1 VHILWAGSTP
11 AIYILH
17 YEVNLKEE
25 FLFVEKY
32 RPKTIEECVLPKS
45 LKNTFQSI
53 VDTGE
58 LPNMM
63 FTGSAGVGKTTVA
76 RALCNEL
83 GLDYIIVNG
92 SEDGNIDTLRGRIKQ
107 FASTISLQG
116 GQKVVILDE
125 ADYLNPQST
134 QPALRGFIEEFSTNC
149 RFILTCNFK
158 NRIIDPL
165 HSRCSIY
172 EFNYPIESESLAG
185 DFMKRLQ
192 FILDSEHIIYDN
204 QVIAELIMKYMPDW
218 RRVINECQ
226 RYGISGHIDT
236 GILVTLSETSINKL
250 MEDLKAKNFK
260 KMRRWVTDN
269 IDVESSKLFRVV
281 YDNMI
286 QYVQPQSIPQLVL
299 ILADYSYK
307 DSFVADHELNVVA
320 CMTEIMSQIK
330 FK

>member
-1 VHILWAGSTP
+1 V
-11 AIYILH
+11 
-17 YEVNLKEE
+17 EE

-32 RPKTIEECVLPKS
+32 RPKTIDECILPKG
-45 LKNTFQSI
+45 LKDTFNEI
-53 VDTGE
+53 VQKGE

-76 RALCNEL
+76 RALCNEM
-83 GLDYIIVNG
+83 GLDYMIING
-92 SEDGNIDTLRGRIKQ
+92 SEDGNIDTLRGKIKQ

-134 QPALRGFIEEFSTNC
+134 QPALRGFIEEYSKNC

-172 EFNYPIESESLAG
+172 EFNIGNKSQMAG
-185 DFMKRLQ
+185 AFMQRLQ
-192 FILDSEHIIYDN
+192 FILDSEEIKYDN
-204 QVIAELIMKYMPDW
+204 QVLAELIMKYIPDW

-226 RYGISGHIDT
+226 RYGMSGTIDT
-236 GILVTLSETSINKL
+236 GILVTLSETSVKDL
-250 MEDLKAKNFK
+250 MGDLKDKNFK
-260 KMRRWVTDN
+260 GMRKWVTDN
-269 IDVESSKLFRVV
+269 MDVESAKIFRMV

-286 QYVQPQSIPQLVL
+286 TYVEPSSVPQLVL

>member
-1 VHILWAGSTP
+1 M
-11 AIYILH
+11 
-17 YEVNLKEE
+17 KE

-32 RPKTIEECVLPKS
+32 RPKTIADCILPQA
-45 LKNTFQSI
+45 LKDTFQSI
-53 VDTGE
+53 IDGGE
-58 LPNMM
+58 IPNMM
-63 FTGSAGVGKTTVA
+63 FSGSAGVGKTTVA

-83 GLDYIIVNG
+83 DLDYMIING
-92 SEDGNIDTLRGRIKQ
+92 SEDGNIDTLRGKIKQ
-107 FASTISLQG
+107 FASTVSLHG

-134 QPALRGFIEEFSTNC
+134 QPALRGFIEEFSSNC

-172 EFNYPIESESLAG
+172 EFNLGNKALIAEQ
-185 DFMKRLQ
+185 FMARLQ
-192 FILDSEHIIYDN
+192 FILDSENITYDN
-204 QVIAELIMKYMPDW
+204 AVIAELIMKYIPDW

-226 RYGISGHIDT
+226 RYGMSGTIDT
-236 GILVTLSETSINKL
+236 GVLVTLSESSVQAL
-250 MEDLKAKNFK
+250 MEDLKTKNFK
-260 KMRRWVTDN
+260 KMRKWVTDN
-269 IDVESSKLFRVV
+269 MDVESAKLFRMV

-286 QYVQPQSIPQLVL
+286 TYVQPSSIPQLVL

>member
-1 VHILWAGSTP
+1 M
-11 AIYILH
+11 
-17 YEVNLKEE
+17 KE

-32 RPKTIEECVLPKS
+32 RPQTIEDCILPEG
-45 LKNTFQSI
+45 LKETFQKI
-53 VDTGE
+53 VDKGE

-83 GLDYIIVNG
+83 DLDYMLING
-92 SEDGNIDTLRGRIKQ
+92 SEDGNIDTLRGKIKQ

-134 QPALRGFIEEFSTNC
+134 QPALRGFIEEFSSNC

-172 EFNYPIESESLAG
+172 EFNLGNKAEMAQK
-185 DFMKRLQ
+185 FMARLQ

-204 QVIAELIMKYMPDW
+204 AVIAELIMKYIPDW

-226 RYGISGHIDT
+226 RYGMSGHIDT
-236 GILVTLSETSINKL
+236 GILVTLSETSIAGL
-250 MEDLKAKNFK
+250 MDDLKTKNFK
-260 KMRRWVTDN
+260 KMRKWVTDN
-269 IDVESSKLFRVV
+269 IDVESVKLFRLI
-281 YDNMI
+281 YDNMSD
-286 QYVQPQSIPQLVL
+286 YVEPSSIPQLVL

-320 CMTEIMSQIK
+320 CMTEIMSSIK

>member
-1 VHILWAGSTP
+1 MVPCLL
-11 AIYILH
+11 Y
-17 YEVNLKEE
+17 YEVYVKE

-32 RPKTIEECVLPKS
+32 RPQTIEDCILPEG
-45 LKNTFQSI
+45 LKETFQDI
-53 VDTGE
+53 VTGGE

-83 GLDYIIVNG
+83 DIDYMMING
-92 SEDGNIDTLRGRIKQ
+92 SEDGNIDTLRGKIKQ
-107 FASTISLQG
+107 FASTVSLQG

-134 QPALRGFIEEFSTNC
+134 QPALRGFIEEFSSNC

-172 EFNYPIESESLAG
+172 EFNLGNKGKMAEQ
-185 DFMKRLQ
+185 FMARLQ
-192 FILDSEHIIYDN
+192 FILDSESIIYDN
-204 QVIAELIMKYMPDW
+204 AVLAELIMKYIPDW

-226 RYGISGHIDT
+226 RYGMSGHIDT
-236 GILVTLSETSINKL
+236 GILVTLSETSIKGL

-260 KMRRWVTDN
+260 KMRKWVTDN
-269 IDVESSKLFRVV
+269 MDVESSKLFRMI
-281 YDNMI
+281 YDNMLT
-286 QYVQPQSIPQLVL
+286 YVEPSSVPQVVL

-320 CMTEIMSQIK
+320 CLTEIMSQIK

>member
-1 VHILWAGSTP
+1 M
-11 AIYILH
+11 
-17 YEVNLKEE
+17 KE

-32 RPKTIEECVLPKS
+32 RPKTIEDCILPEG
-45 LKNTFQSI
+45 LKETFQKI
-53 VDTGE
+53 VDKGE
-58 LPNMM
+58 IPNMM

-83 GLDYIIVNG
+83 DLDYMLING
-92 SEDGNIDTLRGRIKQ
+92 SEDGNIDTLRGKIKQ

-134 QPALRGFIEEFSTNC
+134 QPALRGFIEEFSSNC

-172 EFNYPIESESLAG
+172 EFNLGNKAEMAQT
-185 DFMKRLQ
+185 FMARLQ

-204 QVIAELIMKYMPDW
+204 AVIAELIMKYIPDW

-226 RYGISGHIDT
+226 RYGMSGHIDT
-236 GILVTLSETSINKL
+236 GILVTLSETSINGL
-250 MEDLKAKNFK
+250 MQDLKSKNFK
-260 KMRRWVTDN
+260 KMRKWVTDN
-269 IDVESSKLFRVV
+269 IDVESAKMFRMI
-281 YDNMI
+281 YDNMSD
-286 QYVQPQSIPQLVL
+286 YVEPSSIPQLVL

-320 CMTEIMSQIK
+320 CMTEIMSSIN